1 MRADIWKDG
10 MIMTS
15 KLHKFF
21 RNEISDAEKEALTK
35 KEARRKY
42 NREYCERPE
51 VKERMKQYAIEYEKR
66 PEVIERR
73 KGYNK
78 KYFAKKEV
86 IERLESKEY
95 KNQKHRYYIKNR
107 ERILSRNL
115 AQKAKQ
121 EAVECFAPV
130 VD

>member
-1 MRADIWKDG
+1 
-10 MIMTS
+10 MTS

-21 RNEISDAEKEALTK
+21 RDEEIDTEKEALTK
-35 KEARRKY
+35 KEARHKY
-42 NREYCERPE
+42 SQEYRERPE
-51 VKERMKQYAIEYEKR
+51 VKERMKQYAEEYDKR

-86 IERLESKEY
+86 IARLRGKKY
-95 KNQKHRYYIKNR
+95 RKQKHEYYMKNR
-107 ERILSRNL
+107 DRIASRNL
-115 AQKAKQ
+115 ARKAKR
-121 EAVECFAPV
+121 EAEECFVPV